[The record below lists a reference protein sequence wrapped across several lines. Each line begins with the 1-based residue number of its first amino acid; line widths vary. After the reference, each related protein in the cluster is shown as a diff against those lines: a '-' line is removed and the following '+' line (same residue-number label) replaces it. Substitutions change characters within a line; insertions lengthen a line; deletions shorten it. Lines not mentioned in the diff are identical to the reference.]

1 MRFFQTLSLSALLTL
16 GNAAA
21 IAKDSKVKVPELPN
35 TDYDAVVIGGGPAGL
50 SALSGLARVRRNVL
64 LLDNGLYRNGPT
76 RHMHDVIGFD
86 GVQPAYYRYEARR
99 LLSYYDTV
107 KMENATVVDIKA
119 QKGDYTSFS
128 LSVDYPGQDTKTITA
143 RKVVLATGLKDIL
156 PDTPGIA
163 DNWGKG
169 IFWCPWCDGHE
180 HADQPLGLLAPLNK
194 VAGLVREM
202 ATLNSNVYAFVNGT
216 DNSTTQALA
225 DQDLPQWREYLKLH
239 NVTVDNRT
247 ITEVKRLKSGDT
259 HNADPSLPSVPEFDL
274 FSVEFTE
281 GKPVERA
288 AFLTSFPDEQR
299 SDVGEKAGVTLY
311 GGRLQAN
318 GSAGLITNVPGIYAI
333 GDANT
338 DNTTNVPHA
347 LFTGKRAA
355 VFLHVQLER
364 ETQAVELAGLPKRE
378 AELQERDLWET
389 MNGKRGEMLYAGEFE
404 Q

>member
-1 MRFFQTLSLSALLTL
+1 MRFLQTLAVSALFSL
-16 GNAAA
+16 GNTAA
-21 IAKDSKVKVPELPN
+21 ISKSSSSDVPK
-35 TDYDAVVIGGGPAGL
+35 TDYDAIVVGGGPAGL

-99 LLSYYDTV
+99 LLSYYPTV
-107 KMENATVVDIKA
+107 KMENATVTDIKS
-119 QKGDYTSFS
+119 KSKDGSPTWFS
-128 LSVDYPGQDTKTITA
+128 VEVEYPGQPIKQITA
-143 RKVVLATGLKDIL
+143 RKIVLATGVKDIL
-156 PDTPGIA
+156 PNTPGIEEA
-163 DNWGKG
+163 WGKG

-180 HADQPLGLLAPLNK
+180 HADQPLGLLAPLDK
-194 VAGLVREM
+194 IAGLVREM
-202 ATLNSNVYAFVNGT
+202 ATLNKDVYAFVNGT
-216 DNSTTQALA
+216 DNNTTRTAA
-225 DQDLPQWREYLKLH
+225 AKDLPKWEEYLKLH

-247 ITEVKRLKSGDT
+247 ITEVKRLKNGDT

-274 FSVEFTE
+274 FSVEFDE
-281 GKPVERA
+281 GKAVERA
-288 AFLTSFPDEQR
+288 AFLSSFQDEPR
-299 SDVGEKAGVTLY
+299 SDVGEKAGVQLY
-311 GGRLQAN
+311 GGHLQAN
-318 GSAGLITNVPGIYAI
+318 ASAGLITNVPGIYAI

-364 ETQAVELAGLPKRE
+364 EQQTSELAGLPKRE
-378 AELQERDLWET
+378 AELQERDMWEV
-389 MNGKRGEMLYAGEFE
+389 MNSKRGEMLYAGEYD

>member
-86 GVQPAYYRYEARR
+86 
-99 LLSYYDTV
+99 
-107 KMENATVVDIKA
+107 VVDIKA

-143 RKVVLATGLKDIL
+143 RKVVLATGIKDLL

-163 DNWGKG
+163 ENWGKG

-180 HADQPLGLLAPLNK
+180 HADQPLGLIAPLNK

-247 ITEVKRLKSGDT
+247 ITEVKRLKNGDT

>member
-1 MRFFQTLSLSALLTL
+1 MRFFSTLSLSALLTL

-21 IAKDSKVKVPELPN
+21 IAKDAKTTVLPD

-107 KMENATVVDIKA
+107 KMENATVTDIKS
-119 QKGDYTSFS
+119 KSKEGGFTSFS
-128 LSVDYPGQDTKTITA
+128 LSVDYPGQPTKQITA

-163 DNWGKG
+163 ENWGKG

-180 HADQPLGLLAPLNK
+180 HEDQPLGLLAPLNK

-202 ATLNSNVYAFVNGT
+202 ATLNRDVYAFVNGT

-225 DQDLPQWREYLKLH
+225 TKDLPQWKEYLKLH

-247 ITEVKRLKSGDT
+247 ITEVKRIKSGDT

-288 AFLTSFPDEQR
+288 AFLTSFADEQR
-299 SDVGEKAGVTLY
+299 SDVGKKAGVTLY

-318 GSAGLITNVPGIYAI
+318 ESAGLITNVPGIYAI
-333 GDANT
+333 GDCNT

-364 ETQAVELAGLPKRE
+364 EAQTVELAGVSKRD
-378 AELQERDLWET
+378 ELQERDVWEI
-389 MNGKRGEMLYAGEFE
+389 MNEKRGEILYAGEFE